1 MYRHSLTW
9 KSVALISAALALAAC
24 SSESLP
30 FAVEG
35 GLEDAADGAE
45 GSAMEDVEAS
55 SQAADVESGEAAAAD
70 ADAAMPL
77 SDEQIV
83 YIVHVSNQCEI
94 QTAQLALMHAVNQ
107 QVRDFA
113 NTMITDHTAG
123 ETALTMLF
131 ASPDAG
137 PDADASALDA
147 ALTREGGVPSAPSYI
162 SNMLQQECMLQQQT
176 LMLKTGS
183 AFDLT
188 YMSGQVSAH
197 SEVLQLIDNVLI
209 PAAASPALKT
219 ALMQAATVLSQHLQ
233 MAINILNAIAAA
245 PPTD

>member
-9 KSVALISAALALAAC
+9 KSVALISAALGLAAC

-45 GSAMEDVEAS
+45 GAAMDVEAS
-55 SQAADVESGEAAAAD
+55 SQATDVESGAAAD

-77 SDEQIV
+77 NDEQIV

-113 NTMITDHTAG
+113 NTMITDHNAG
-123 ETALTMLF
+123 EAALTMLF

-147 ALTREGGVPSAPSYI
+147 ALTREGGVPSAPSSI
-162 SNMLQQECMLQQQT
+162 SNTLQQECMLQQQT

-197 SEVLQLIDNVLI
+197 SEILQLINNVLI
-209 PAAASPALKT
+209 PAAASQELKT

-233 MAINILNAIAAA
+233 MAINILNALAAT